1 MPQNLQGFS
10 GDREIAPIDFNIPL
24 RTASKPG
31 DVLSA
36 TLKHSSGDSVLVE

>member
-10 GDREIAPIDFNIPL
+10 GVREIAPIDFNIPL
-24 RTASKPG
+24 RPASKPG

-36 TLKHSSGDSVLVE
+36 TIKHSSGDSALVE